1 MIKPKSS
8 KPTVLIKY
16 GMVKK
21 GNITFNPCNVNKEIK
36 FINKVFE
43 LFPSKMVEILYLISV
58 RFKIDLL
65 LIILIFILLDLFLKR

>member
-21 GNITFNPCNVNKEIK
+21 GNVICCEISEKE
-36 FINKVFE
+36 
-43 LFPSKMVEILYLISV
+43 S
-58 RFKIDLL
+58 L
-65 LIILIFILLDLFLKR
+65 LILEFITA